1 MTATPRKPKAAP
13 KAGSKVASKSDP
25 KPASAKAAAKPAAPK
40 PSSKKPAPPR
50 REARVTMHQI
60 AHEAG
65 VSLGTVSHVINATA
79 TVREPLRQRVFKAVK
94 KLGYEPNE
102 LSRGLRLN
110 RTSIVGM
117 IIPDIT
123 NPFFPGLVRGV
134 EDVAYKHQFR
144 LVLCNTDND
153 PQKEATYLNQL
164 RSFLPAGILIIPS
177 PDSTVA
183 AAPGG
188 PPIVC
193 VDRRPENWKGDM
205 VTVANRE
212 GSYKAT
218 RHLLDM
224 GHRRIGVITGPEHL
238 TNAMERLRG
247 FRQAMND
254 AKIPIAPE
262 YIQEARFDR
271 VSGYTAALRLLQL
284 LPRPTAIFA
293 MNDLMAMGALLAI
306 RESRLACPADVS
318 LLSFDGLEQ
327 TELTD
332 PALTAVYQPG
342 YQIGY
347 TAAGLLVERIQGLKA
362 APREI
367 VLQTELRIRNSVA
380 TLPAPP
386 LR

>member
-1 MTATPRKPKAAP
+1 MSDEQEESH
-13 KAGSKVASKSDP
+13 KAGRPGRPEPNAMK
-25 KPASAKAAAKPAAPK
+25 
-40 PSSKKPAPPR
+40 
-50 REARVTMHQI
+50 RETRVTMHQI
-60 AHEAG
+60 AREAG

-79 TVREPLRQRVFKAVK
+79 KVREPLRQRVLKAVK
-94 KLGYEPNE
+94 RLGYEPNE

-110 RTSIVGM
+110 RTSIIGM

-123 NPFFPGLVRGV
+123 NPFFPGVVRGV

-153 PQKEATYLNQL
+153 SAKEATYLSQL
-164 RSFLPAGILIIPS
+164 KSFLPAGILMIPS
-177 PDSTVA
+177 LDSTVA
-183 AAPGG
+183 SATGG
-188 PPIVC
+188 LPIVC

-205 VTVANRE
+205 VTAANRE
-212 GSYKAT
+212 GAYKAA
-218 RHLLDM
+218 RHLIDM
-224 GHRRIGVITGPEHL
+224 GHRQIGVITGPEHL

-247 FRQAMND
+247 FRQAILD
-254 AKIPIAPE
+254 AKLKIAPE

-306 RESRLACPADVS
+306 RELRLACPGDVS
-318 LLSFDGLEQ
+318 LVSFDGLEQ

-332 PALTAVYQPG
+332 PPLTTVYQPG

-347 TAAGLLVERIQGLKA
+347 TAAGLLVERIEGLKA
-362 APREI
+362 PAKEI
-367 VLQTELRIRNSVA
+367 VLDTELRLRASVA
-380 TLPAPP
+380 NLKARPRPSTKS
-386 LR
+386 

>member
-1 MTATPRKPKAAP
+1 MTGNPKDTKGTGRARRSSAP
-13 KAGSKVASKSDP
+13 
-25 KPASAKAAAKPAAPK
+25 AKYE
-40 PSSKKPAPPR
+40 S
-50 REARVTMHQI
+50 RVTMNQI
-60 AHEAG
+60 AREAG
-65 VSLGTVSHVINATA
+65 VSLGTVSHVVNGTA
-79 TVREPLRQRVFKAVK
+79 TVRDPLRQRVLKAVK
-94 KLGYEPNE
+94 NLGYEPNE

-110 RTSIVGM
+110 RTSMIGM

-123 NPFFPGLVRGV
+123 NPFFPGVVRGV
-134 EDVAYKHQFR
+134 EDVAYKNQFR

-153 PQKEATYLNQL
+153 PQKEATYLSQL
-164 RSFLPAGILIIPS
+164 KSFLPAGILMIPS
-177 PDSTVA
+177 LDSTVTPTA
-183 AAPGG
+183 GG

-212 GSYKAT
+212 GAYKAT

-224 GHRRIGVITGPEHL
+224 GHHQIGVITGPGHL

-247 FRQAMND
+247 FRQALND
-254 AKIPIAPE
+254 AKIAIAPE

-306 RESRLACPADVS
+306 RELRLACPGDVS
-318 LLSFDGLEQ
+318 VLSFDGLEQ

-332 PALTAVYQPG
+332 PPLTAVYQPG

-347 TAAGLLVERIQGLKA
+347 TAAGLLVERIEGLKA
-362 APREI
+362 PAKEI
-367 VLQTELRIRNSVA
+367 VLQTELRVRSSVA
-380 TLPAPP
+380 N
-386 LR
+386 LRPQPSKH

>member
-1 MTATPRKPKAAP
+1 MTSNPQDARRAGHAGQPK
-13 KAGSKVASKSDP
+13 DP
-25 KPASAKAAAKPAAPK
+25 MK
-40 PSSKKPAPPR
+40 
-50 REARVTMHQI
+50 RETRVTMYQI

-65 VSLGTVSHVINATA
+65 VSLGTVSHVINGTA
-79 TVREPLRQRVFKAVK
+79 TVREPLRQRVLKAVK
-94 KLGYEPNE
+94 NLGYEPNE

-110 RTSIVGM
+110 RTSIIGM

-123 NPFFPGLVRGV
+123 NPFFPGVVRGV
-134 EDVAYKHQFR
+134 EDVAYKNQFR

-153 PQKEATYLNQL
+153 PQKEATYLSQL
-164 RSFLPAGILIIPS
+164 KSFLPAGILMIPS
-177 PDSTVA
+177 LDSTVTA
-183 AAPGG
+183 TGGG

-193 VDRRPENWKGDM
+193 VDRRPEDWSGDI

-212 GSYKAT
+212 GAYKAT
-218 RHLLDM
+218 HHLIDM
-224 GHRRIGVITGPEHL
+224 GHRQIGVITGPAHL
-238 TNAMERLRG
+238 TNAMERIRG
-247 FRQAMND
+247 FRQALLD
-254 AKIPIAPE
+254 AKITIAPE

-306 RESRLACPADVS
+306 RESRLSCPDDVS

-347 TAAGLLVERIQGLKA
+347 TAAGLLVERIGGLKA
-362 APREI
+362 PAKEI
-367 VLQTELRIRNSVA
+367 VLQTELRIRSSVA
-380 TLPAPP
+380 NLHAQPSKH
-386 LR
+386 

>member
-1 MTATPRKPKAAP
+1 MTSTPEDGK
-13 KAGSKVASKSDP
+13 KAGPTGRSKGSM
-25 KPASAKAAAKPAAPK
+25 KP
-40 PSSKKPAPPR
+40 
-50 REARVTMHQI
+50 ETRVTMHQI
-60 AHEAG
+60 AREAG
-65 VSLGTVSHVINATA
+65 VSLGTVSHVINGTA
-79 TVREPLRQRVFKAVK
+79 KVREPLRQRVVKAVK
-94 KLGYEPNE
+94 NLGYEPNE

-110 RTSIVGM
+110 RTSMIGM

-123 NPFFPGLVRGV
+123 NPFFPGVVRGV
-134 EDVAYKHQFR
+134 EDVAYKNQYR

-153 PQKEATYLNQL
+153 PVKEATYLSQL
-164 RSFLPAGILIIPS
+164 KSFLPAGILMIPS
-177 PDSTVA
+177 LDSTVTSNA
-183 AAPGG
+183 SG

-193 VDRRPENWKGDM
+193 VDRRPDGWKGDM

-218 RHLLDM
+218 RHLIDM
-224 GHRRIGVITGPEHL
+224 GHRQIGVITGPAHL

-247 FRQAMND
+247 FRQALLESKLN
-254 AKIPIAPE
+254 IAPE

-306 RESRLACPADVS
+306 RELRLACPGDVS
-318 LLSFDGLEQ
+318 VLSFDGLEQ

-347 TAAGLLVERIQGLKA
+347 TAAGLLLERIDGLKGPA
-362 APREI
+362 KEI
-367 VLQTELRIRNSVA
+367 VLQTELRVRSSVA
-380 TLPAPP
+380 NLNG
-386 LR
+386 RD